1 MAHGMLVKIDVQLK
15 QSTAANGWRCAAAN
29 DWRWTEPGGGGDGE
43 PSCLGVL
50 SDNRGH
56 TATR

>member
-1 MAHGMLVKIDVQLK
+1 MAQGMLVKIDVQLK

-29 DWRWTEPGGGGDGE
+29 GKGGDGE
-43 PSCLGVL
+43 PFCLGVL
-50 SDNRGH
+50 ADNRGH